1 MLSPATWYQSLPLG
15 ALVGGCF
22 YLFLLGLIHADLRGD
37 LMQTNRILAG
47 IDINKL
53 QATLDE
59 DFFTKLVKINFK
71 YIDQY
76 YLQTQ
81 SQADKSFRLSAAVA
95 IVGLLIVIAGIVLM
109 FLGRTTPAY
118 VTVSS
123 GVLGE
128 FIAAVFFYLYNQTIL
143 KMGDYHQK
151 LVLTQNVG
159 LALKIA
165 ETLPEG
171 QRTQAQRELIQRLTE
186 NVNRHLTQIPPKYSS
201 RRHPRLR

>member
-1 MLSPATWYQSLPLG
+1 MAAEEATPPESAAPDKVLELLVARRDQLQRAISKFRFRWSLLIIACAIGTAVDVGIDVASGMLSPATWYQSLPLG

-118 VTVSS
+118 GT
-123 GVLGE
+123 
-128 FIAAVFFYLYNQTIL
+128 
-143 KMGDYHQK
+143 
-151 LVLTQNVG
+151 
-159 LALKIA
+159 
-165 ETLPEG
+165 
-171 QRTQAQRELIQRLTE
+171 
-186 NVNRHLTQIPPKYSS
+186 
-201 RRHPRLR
+201 